1 VLSTAVDLFAEFA
14 EAFARGER
22 PRASDYLARVA
33 NTADED
39 LLTAMIERFLQ
50 STPRPTAVP
59 EDAERLA
66 RWLSEPPI
74 LVERRQRG
82 LTRDAVVDRL
92 LVLLGLSDGNKRRLA
107 TAYHELETGQLD
119 PDRVDDRVWSA
130 MREILHVS
138 VRELASRRPPAV
150 SAAPA
155 YRMSSTDVT
164 LATQARLGHNQEPAV
179 DEVDRLFRGVSKP
192 GSNQG
197 I

>member
-14 EAFARGER
+14 DAFARGER
-22 PRASDYLARVA
+22 PRVADYLARVQ
-33 NTADED
+33 NTADEG
-39 LLTAMIERFLQ
+39 LLAGMIERFLQ
-50 STPRPTAVP
+50 STPRQTARP

-66 RWLSEPPI
+66 LWLSEPPI

-119 PDRVDDRVWSA
+119 PERVDERVWSA
-130 MREILHVS
+130 MREIFKVS
-138 VRELASRRPPAV
+138 VRELASWRPPAV
-150 SAAPA
+150 PAAPA
-155 YRMSSTDVT
+155 YRGSSTDIA
-164 LATQARLGHNQEPAV
+164 LATHARLRKNQEPAV